1 MKELTEY
8 KNSLSTQIALEEQQ
22 AKNRS
27 RKLLVKIMRQKKVT
41 DYSVCYR
48 KNLYSIFV
56 YNNRIQRCS
65 LCN

>member
-27 RKLLVKIMRQKKVT
+27 RKLLIKIMRKKKVT

-56 YNNRIQRCS
+56 YNNRIQRCP